1 MLRKII
7 FQIFIFSFV
16 LINSAQSAESEGMP
30 QLNPEFWVSQIVWL
44 VITFGVLYLVLSKLI
59 LPKISN
65 NLEARKSQI
74 LENIETAEK
83 QREESEKKVKEFE
96 KIISD
101 SKIEAKN
108 YFSEARQK
116 VLEDI
121 NKKRISLENDI
132 DNEISAVEREINKL
146 KNTSDD
152 KITKIA
158 IETSSDLIKKL
169 IREEVNNSSISAIV
183 EDLSKKNKERQYGV

>member
-132 DNEISAVEREINKL
+132 DNEISSVEREINKL